1 MKIISASID
10 LNKIDRNKL
19 IAGKNGAEY
28 LNIDITIKDDKDAY
42 GNDTAITLK
51 QSKEERDSKAKKVY
65 IGNGKTMWE
74 GEPLHKPAKPV
85 EKQPETIHETS
96 VESFSDL
103 PF

>member
-28 LNIDITIKDDKDAY
+28 LNIDITVKDEKDNF

-51 QSKEERDSKAKKVY
+51 QTKEERDSKAKKVY

-74 GEPLHKPAKPV
+74 GEPLHKPTKPV
-85 EKQPETIHETS
+85 EKQPEIVQNS
-96 VESFSDL
+96 YDESDPL

>member
-10 LNKIDRNKL
+10 LNKIDRSKL
-19 IAGKNGAEY
+19 IAGRNGAKY
-28 LNIDITIKDDKDAY
+28 LNIDITVKDEKDNF

-51 QSKEERDSKAKKVY
+51 QTKEERDSKAKKVY

-74 GEPLHKPAKPV
+74 GEHLHKPVKQV
-85 EKQPETIHETS
+85 EKQPEPIQGS
-96 VESFSDL
+96 YDESDGL

>member
-1 MKIISASID
+1 MKLISASID
-10 LNKIDRNKL
+10 LNKIDRSKL

-28 LNIDITIKDDKDAY
+28 LNIDITVKDEKDNF

-51 QSKEERDSKAKKVY
+51 QTKEERDSKAKKVY

-85 EKQPETIHETS
+85 EKQPEPTQETPIENS
-96 VESFSDL
+96 L